1 MTRTLTFK
9 IDADHDS
16 MDIRTYIR
24 RVLGLSARV
33 LTALKY
39 EGEILLDGRP
49 ARSIDLVHAGNTL
62 SLTLYDDVCEYEPVN
77 MPLQILYED
86 EDFLVINKRA
96 GMPVHPSAGHDA
108 DSVLNA
114 VAHYYR
120 NCERFVFRPLYRL
133 DRDTTGILVLA
144 KNKFAASAELQ
155 KTYTAVC
162 EGVVPSY
169 GTVEQPIGLLPGH
182 SVQRGVG
189 FGQPAITEFCRI
201 DTDGQYSLVR
211 FKLLTGRT
219 HQIRVHMSSLGYPLA
234 GDDLYGGHL
243 DVTDK
248 QMLCCS
254 NLHIICPILKFDM
267 CFEVDFSDERKAL
280 FPRLWT

>member
-9 IDADHDS
+9 IDAEHDGT
-16 MDIRTYIR
+16 DIRTYVR
-24 RVLGLSARV
+24 KVLGLSARV

-39 EGEILLDGRP
+39 EGEILLDGEP
-49 ARSIDLVHAGNTL
+49 ARSIDLVHSGNTL
-62 SLTLYDDVCEYEPVN
+62 LLTLYDDVCEYEPVDI
-77 MPLQILYED
+77 PLNILYED
-86 EDFLVINKRA
+86 DDFLVIYKSA
-96 GMPVHPSAGHDA
+96 GMPIHPSPGHDA

-114 VAHYYR
+114 AAHYFR
-120 NCERFVFRPLYRL
+120 KNDRFVFRPLYRL

-144 KNKFAASAELQ
+144 KNKFAASAKLQ

-162 EGVVPSY
+162 EGVVPEC
-169 GTVEQPIGLLPGH
+169 GTIDQPIGLLPGH
-182 SVQRGVG
+182 SIQRGTG
-189 FGQPAITEFCRI
+189 FGQSAITEFSRI
-201 DTDGQYSLVR
+201 ATDGQYSLVR

-254 NLHIICPILKFDM
+254 KLCISCPVLKFNK
-267 CFEVDFSDERKAL
+267 CIEVDFSDAQKAL
-280 FPRLWT
+280 IPRLWT